1 MTRTRAV
8 ALPVALAL
16 AVTAVS
22 ALAQDPAPARPPAGS
37 LTDLT
42 GVWTMLVEGH
52 QFGLELEQNGS
63 NVQGVML
70 AMGRR
75 VLLVGSYVDRA
86 LTLKGERP
94 EDGAGF
100 SAGDQP
106 AQAGPITATMKDDG
120 TLEGELSSNRG
131 RAKWTGQRLKA
142 PQARQGSLA
151 RPGRS
156 APARRGAPGPRAR
169 VAPRA

>member
-1 MTRTRAV
+1 MTRTRVAV
-8 ALPVALAL
+8 LVALAL
-16 AVTAVS
+16 ILAALPTS
-22 ALAQDPAPARPPAGS
+22 ASAQDAPAAQAPAGS

-52 QFGLELEQNGS
+52 QLGLELEQKGS
-63 NVQGVML
+63 DVEGVML

-75 VLLVGSYVDRA
+75 VLLVGSYVDRV

-100 SAGDQP
+100 SHGDQP

-120 TLEGELSSNRG
+120 TLEGELSTNRG
-131 RAKWTGQRLKA
+131 RTKWTGERLKA
-142 PQARQGSLA
+142 R
-151 RPGRS
+151 
-156 APARRGAPGPRAR
+156 
-169 VAPRA
+169 